1 LVGFVAS
8 LYIACPAA
16 FALQNKERDTIFMT
30 FLEDL
35 LWDVIES
42 RVSHEEDPD
51 DFRCGWVDV
60 GPALVSEGSMVTRS
74 VEVPET
80 SVVSGS
86 PPEKFCY

>member
-1 LVGFVAS
+1 
-8 LYIACPAA
+8 
-16 FALQNKERDTIFMT
+16 MT

-60 GPALVSEGSMVTRS
+60 GPALVSEGSTVTDSYRS

-80 SVVSGS
+80 SGLKVSA
-86 PPEKFCY
+86 